1 MNSTTR
7 IFSTL
12 LVILFYTSSIA
23 QIKNAKTET
32 VKIYGNCGMCK
43 TTIEKAGNVKKT
55 SKVIW
60 NEDSKVATLT
70 YNSKTTNQDAIL
82 KRIALVGYDSDK
94 FLAPDDAYAML
105 PQCCKYQRNKKEITH
120 KDTSK
125 NETANHSTA
134 ITQTALNPLKLVFED
149 YFLLKDALVKTDGN
163 AAADKSK
170 ALLEAINAVK
180 METLTSE
187 EHVVWMKIMKDLNT
201 DALNISQAKDIQK
214 QRSFFMTLSNNMYQ
228 LIKTSKNETPIYYQ
242 HCPMANDG
250 KGADWLSKENEIKNP
265 YFGSQMMSCGK
276 TTEIIK

>member
-1 MNSTTR
+1 MNSKTK
-7 IFSTL
+7 IFSAL
-12 LVILFYTSSIA
+12 LVILFYTCSIA

-43 TTIEKAGNVKKT
+43 TTIEKAGDVKKT

-94 FLAPDDAYAML
+94 FLAPDDAYAKL
-105 PQCCKYQRNKKEITH
+105 PQCCKYQRNKKEIAH
-120 KDTSK
+120 KETSK
-125 NETANHSTA
+125 NETHHSTA
-134 ITQTALNPLKLVFED
+134 TSQTILNPLKIVFED
-149 YFLLKDALVKTDGN
+149 YFSLKDALVKTDGN
-163 AAADKSK
+163 VAVDKSK

-187 EHVVWMKIMKDLNT
+187 EHTVWMKIMKDLNT
-201 DALNISQAKDIQK
+201 DASNISQVKDIQK

-228 LIKTSKNETPIYYQ
+228 LIKTSKNDTPIYYQ

-276 TTEIIK
+276 TTETIK